1 MYLPSTVIYCASYNR
16 IIIIQNN
23 YKWWRIIINNYTV
36 CLIIVWWQAQWG
48 GEKLHLDF
56 NTTDPSSNLHFP
68 LLSHYPFS
76 ILTVYLLLFTCLPSS
91 LAMIVSP
98 DALRHT
104 NVLSSEWTWHIKLF
118 SSLLS
123 SSLFLSHL
131 LVLSLFFILASI
143 SILLTNADDSQKTRD
158 NGQCPIG
165 QS

>member
-1 MYLPSTVIYCASYNR
+1 MHHTYLQQLYICASY
-16 IIIIQNN
+16 ICIGTIQNN
-23 YKWWRIIINNYTV
+23 YKLWRIIINNYTV
-36 CLIIVWWQAQWG
+36 CLIIVWWQEQWG

-91 LAMIVSP
+91 PAMIVSP

-131 LVLSLFFILASI
+131 LVLSLFFHPSLHSH
-143 SILLTNADDSQKTRD
+143 SPHKCRRFTENKR
-158 NGQCPIG
+158 
-165 QS
+165 